1 MCPSDEWLS
10 LTSSLNGQDVQDGDT
25 LLLRKKFFILND
37 DIHEAVKGNDD
48 LRELIYQQVTMV
60 TIIIAIVITYLFC
73 ADSYSL
79 FDRQVCRRLP

>member
-1 MCPSDEWLS
+1 MCAWRLCDCLLSIVIFLCPSDEWLS

-60 TIIIAIVITYLFC
+60 IIYKL
-73 ADSYSL
+73 
-79 FDRQVCRRLP
+79 

>member
-1 MCPSDEWLS
+1 MFLYPSDEWLS
-10 LTSSLNGQDVQDGDT
+10 LTSSLNGQDVQDGDK

-60 TIIIAIVITYLFC
+60 TIAM
-73 ADSYSL
+73 
-79 FDRQVCRRLP
+79 VCDIELCFILCRFVLSI